1 MIGESAC
8 PVAAAALVA
17 TSAGRIAAGQVCG
30 AASCTAIFTVNF
42 WYSGLVVLST
52 VSSFEVF

>member
-1 MIGESAC
+1 MIGEIAC

-30 AASCTAIFTVNF
+30 AANCTAIFTVNF
-42 WYSGLVVLST
+42 
-52 VSSFEVF
+52 